1 MEQASAES
9 GAARKAQ
16 IEGHPIQAGAEED
29 FRTSMRRHAS
39 GVCIVTAGLG
49 EDVNGM
55 AVTAA
60 SSFTMEPP
68 SILVCIN
75 RSASI
80 SESLGEGD
88 RFGLTVLGNH
98 HQDVAAAF
106 SRKPSGRPRF
116 DHGRWI
122 LRPGGTPWLEDAPAN
137 LSCVVDQQ
145 LTYGTHLALVG
156 RVLHVRLGP
165 DTPSLVYRDGRY
177 T

>member
-9 GAARKAQ
+9 NTVQ
-16 IEGHPIQAGAEED
+16 VIDDFMEQD

-39 GVCIVTAGLG
+39 GVCIVTAGSG

-60 SSFTMEPP
+60 TSFSMEPP

-75 RSASI
+75 HSASI
-80 SESLGEGD
+80 SQALHQGR
-88 RFGLTVLGNH
+88 RFGLTILGSH

-116 DHGRWI
+116 ENGRWR
-122 LRPGGTPWLEDAPAN
+122 LDPEETPWLEDAPAN
-137 LSCVVDQQ
+137 LSCVVEAR
-145 LTYGTHLALVG
+145 LSYGTHLARVG
-156 RVLHVRLGP
+156 RVLEVRLGP
-165 DTPSLVYRDGRY
+165 DAPSLVYRDGRY